1 MYAEDT
7 IVAAA
12 SPPGK
17 GAVAIVRLSG
27 RRAMQI
33 ATALWHPR
41 AAAAP
46 QPRRL
51 VLGEIRD
58 PRTGAV
64 VDRAMCVVMPSPAS
78 FTGEDVVEFHC
89 HGGPFIVRRV
99 LGLAIAGGARM
110 AGPGEF
116 SRRAF
121 LNGRMDLTEVEAV
134 ADLIN
139 VRSESALQQAIAQLS
154 GALAQRIAPLRSAL
168 IALRAHLEAEIDF
181 ADEGLDLPGREE
193 IAADIARVAAD
204 VALLL
209 DSFRRGRL
217 ARDGAR
223 VAIVGKPNAGK
234 SSVLNLLL
242 GSDRAIVTATP
253 GTTRDVIE
261 DSVTLGPWPLVL
273 QDTAGVREA
282 GDEVERIGIGRT
294 LASVAEADLLL
305 AVFDS
310 SRPFEDD
317 DARVLALC
325 ERRAGVALLNKDDL
339 RPALLTPAELARRGL
354 AMPLLRFSA
363 LDTAGTPA
371 LRNELERAVEALAG
385 AGPDDGVA
393 ISRERHR
400 EALAKALQA
409 LENARASA
417 LSGMPP
423 EIVAVDAAA
432 AAEAL
437 GALVGDVGTEDV
449 LDAVF
454 REFCVGK

>member
-1 MYAEDT
+1 MYTEDT
-7 IVAAA
+7 IVAPAT
-12 SPPGK
+12 PPGK

-27 RRAMQI
+27 VHATQI
-33 ATALWHPR
+33 AMALWHPLGSMALR
-41 AAAAP
+41 
-46 QPRRL
+46 PRRL
-51 VLGEIRD
+51 GLGELRD
-58 PRTGAV
+58 PQTCAV
-64 VDRAMCVVMPSPAS
+64 VDRAMCVMMPGPAS

-89 HGGPFIVRRV
+89 HGGPYIVRRV
-99 LGLAIAGGARM
+99 LGMAIAAGARM
-110 AGPGEF
+110 AERGEF

-121 LNGRMDLTEVEAV
+121 LNGRMDLTEAEAV

-139 VRSESALQQAIAQLS
+139 VRSESALQQALAQLS
-154 GALAQRIAPLRSAL
+154 GALAQRVGHLRSGV
-168 IALRAHLEAEIDF
+168 IAIRAHLEAEIDF
-181 ADEGLDLPGREE
+181 ADEGLNLPGRKE
-193 IAADIARVAAD
+193 IAADIARLADD
-204 VALLL
+204 VALLH

-223 VAIVGKPNAGK
+223 AAIVGKPNAGK

-242 GSDRAIVTATP
+242 GADRAIVTDVP

-261 DSVTLGPWPLVL
+261 ESVTLGPWPLVL

-282 GDEVERIGIGRT
+282 GDEVERLGIGRT
-294 LASVAEADLLL
+294 LISVAEADLLI

-325 ERRAGVALLNKDDL
+325 EGRAGVALLNKSDL
-339 RPALLTPAELARRGL
+339 RPPRLSPADLLGRGL
-354 AMPLLRFSA
+354 AMPMLRFSA
-363 LDTAGTPA
+363 LSAEGTPA
-371 LRNELERAVEALAG
+371 LRDELALAVEALAA

-400 EALAKALQA
+400 QALAKALEA
-409 LENARASA
+409 LESAHASA

-423 EIVAVDAAA
+423 EIVAVDMAS

-437 GALVGDVGTEDV
+437 GALTGEVGTEDV

-454 REFCVGK
+454 REFCIGK

>member
-7 IVAAA
+7 IVAPAT
-12 SPPGK
+12 PPGK

-27 RRAMQI
+27 GLAMRI
-33 ATALWHPR
+33 ATALWHPAR
-41 AAAAP
+41 AAALR
-46 QPRRL
+46 PRHL
-51 VLGEIRD
+51 GLGELRD
-58 PRTGAV
+58 PRSGAII
-64 VDRAMCVVMPSPAS
+64 DRAMCVAMPGPAS
-78 FTGEDVVEFHC
+78 LTGEDVVEFHC

-99 LGLAIAGGARM
+99 IALAIAAGARM
-110 AGPGEF
+110 AEPGEF

-121 LNGRMDLTEVEAV
+121 LNGRLDLTEAEAV

-154 GALAQRIAPLRSAL
+154 GALAQRVGRLRSGV
-168 IALRAHLEAEIDF
+168 IAIRAHLEAEIDF
-181 ADEGLDLPGREE
+181 ADEGLNLPGRKQ
-193 IAADIARVAAD
+193 IAADITGLAD
-204 VALLL
+204 NVALLL

-223 VAIVGKPNAGK
+223 AAIVGKPNSGK

-242 GSDRAIVTATP
+242 GADRAIVTATP
-253 GTTRDVIE
+253 GTTRDIIE
-261 DSVTLGPWPLVL
+261 EAVTLGRFPLVL
-273 QDTAGVREA
+273 QDTAGLREA

-294 LASVAEADLLL
+294 LQSAADADLLI

-310 SRPFEDD
+310 SRPFEDE

-325 ERRAGVALLNKDDL
+325 QGHAGVALLNKSDLQPAVLAPDDL
-339 RPALLTPAELARRGL
+339 LGRNL

-363 LDTAGTPA
+363 LNAEGTPA
-371 LRNELERAVEALAG
+371 LRDELGRAVEALA
-385 AGPDDGVA
+385 ADGPDDGVA

-400 EALAKALQA
+400 EALTTA
-409 LENARASA
+409 LEALYNARTSA

-437 GALVGDVGTEDV
+437 GALTGEVGTEDV

-454 REFCVGK
+454 REFCIGK